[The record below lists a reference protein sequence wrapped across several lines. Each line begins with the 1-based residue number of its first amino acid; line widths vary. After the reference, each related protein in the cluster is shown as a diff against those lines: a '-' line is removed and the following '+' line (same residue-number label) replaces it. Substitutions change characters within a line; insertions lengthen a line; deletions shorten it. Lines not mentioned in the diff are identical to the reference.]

1 MKMDNVELMVE
12 GIVSVYEDDVLIA
25 PPTSNHI
32 HPINFALVV
41 GRCLANM
48 SNGNVY
54 TMAFGNGGHNS
65 LNEIQPASVT
75 KWNDTLYNEVY
86 SEVIDATSGLLGS
99 GVGSVPDHDSPFEL
113 FQSGPGCKIVEHVDS
128 TSVIFTCM
136 INRHEPRGQLDY
148 VVDSSLPSS
157 NYFAFDEIGLFSNG
171 LSIIGTNGYQ
181 DVDIGNV
188 NVNTAPGLNSN
199 VQYSFQIVVSGR
211 SYNITFTTPNNQSS
225 DITMSDITNQINT
238 VFANN
243 SVPATVLVTDF
254 TTPTPTNTYGYLRFM
269 DTTVGATSSI
279 LIKPSTA
286 SNPPPYLITALAGTL
301 LQPVKGNSAGTR
313 LSPTNPSTEAR
324 RMITHMVLNNKIQ
337 KASNKSYKIVYEIK
351 IRAVN
356 L

>member
-1 MKMDNVELMVE
+1 MENVMLNVE

-65 LNEIQPASVT
+65 LNEIQPALIT

-86 SEVIDATSGLLGS
+86 SEIIDATSGLLGN
-99 GVGSVPDHDSPFEL
+99 GVGAVPDQDAPFEL
-113 FQSGPGCKIVEHVDS
+113 FQSGPGCKIVENVDS

-136 INRHEPRGQLDY
+136 INKHEPRGQMDY
-148 VVDSSLPSS
+148 VVDAALPTS
-157 NYFAFDEIGLFSNG
+157 NFFAFDEIALFSNG
-171 LSIIGTNGYQ
+171 LSIVGTNGYQ

-188 NVNTAPGLNSN
+188 NIDTVPGLNSN
-199 VQYSFQIVVSGR
+199 VQYSFQIIVSGR
-211 SYNITFTTPNNQSS
+211 SYNITFTTPNNTSS
-225 DITMSDITNQINT
+225 DITMSDIVNQINT
-238 VFANN
+238 VFVNN
-243 SVPATVLVTDF
+243 SVPAVASVTDF
-254 TTPTPTNTYGYLRFM
+254 TATTPTNTYGYLRFT
-269 DTTVGATSSI
+269 DTTIGSGSSI
-279 LIKPSTA
+279 LIRPSTA

-301 LQPVKGNSAGTR
+301 LQPINGNAAGIR
-313 LSPTNPSTEAR
+313 LSPTNPSVEAR
-324 RMITHMVLNNKIQ
+324 RMITHMILDTKIQ

-351 IRAVN
+351 IRAANV
-356 L
+356 